1 MNRRQFL
8 VGSAM
13 VLANFLSGCGI
24 MRGGKKSEKS
34 KVEGEFEKEFERE
47 FEEAEI
53 PTAKPPKRPR
63 VYILKTGNRKE
74 GVEKLM
80 RVFDLKRIEGKS
92 VALKANYNSSDAFPA
107 STHIETLS
115 AIVDVLGSLN
125 AKLLLAERS
134 GMGTT
139 SAVLEERGVMRLAD
153 RKGFVIV
160 DLEKHGGWVLHVPEE
175 SHWKNGYPF
184 ADVFLKADY
193 IVQTCCL
200 KTHRFGGHFTM
211 SLKNSVGMVAKYWKG
226 RDYMRELHRSPD
238 QRKMIAEINLSYNP
252 YIVVMDAIMGF
263 SHGGPERG
271 TLIEPGLMLASN
283 DRVAI
288 DAVGVA
294 LLRLYGTT
302 AEVSK
307 GSIFEQEQIARALE
321 IGLSSGEFEIVPLND
336 GAEEMCTKIE
346 ERLAI

>member
-1 MNRRQFL
+1 
-8 VGSAM
+8 
-13 VLANFLSGCGI
+13 
-24 MRGGKKSEKS
+24 
-34 KVEGEFEKEFERE
+34 
-47 FEEAEI
+47 
-53 PTAKPPKRPR
+53 
-63 VYILKTGNRKE
+63 
-74 GVEKLM
+74 
-80 RVFDLKRIEGKS
+80 
-92 VALKANYNSSDAFPA
+92 
-107 STHIETLS
+107 
-115 AIVDVLGSLN
+115 
-125 AKLLLAERS
+125 
-134 GMGTT
+134 
-139 SAVLEERGVMRLAD
+139 
-153 RKGFVIV
+153 
-160 DLEKHGGWVLHVPEE
+160 
-175 SHWKNGYPF
+175 
-184 ADVFLKADY
+184 
-193 IVQTCCL
+193 
-200 KTHRFGGHFTM
+200 
-211 SLKNSVGMVAKYWKG
+211 
-226 RDYMRELHRSPD
+226 MRELHRSPD